1 LTIEAGMRA
10 LRTEPL
16 GLAEALCAAEALP
29 PGDLRR
35 FPHRGDLVGAAVVTS
50 GFAPLPLAAFDSLG
64 PKLGACEQAAY
75 FQLLRLS
82 YGEGR
87 NFCRVS
93 KRDLQSRLGLPERRL
108 NRVLDALSRQ
118 GALRP
123 LHRDNRGTLYRVCLP
138 AEIEGRPPEGV
149 VLGAP
154 SEPESRP
161 IQNKSPVNPAGKAG
175 TVR

>member
-1 LTIEAGMRA
+1 MTIEASTRL

-16 GLAEALCAAEALP
+16 GLAEGLCAAEALS

-35 FPHRGDLVGAAVVTS
+35 FAHRGDLLGAALVTS
-50 GFAPLPLAAFDSLG
+50 GFAPLPLAAFDTLG
-64 PKLGACEQAAY
+64 PRLGACEQAAY

-93 KRDLQSRLGLPERRL
+93 RRELQARLGLPERRL
-108 NRVLDALSRQ
+108 NRVLDALARG
-118 GALRP
+118 GALRA

-138 AEIEGRPPEGV
+138 SEIEGGPPEGV

-154 SEPESRP
+154 CEPESRP
-161 IQNKSPVNPAGKAG
+161 SQRFTPASPARKAG
-175 TVR
+175 PVR